1 MSNLLILGAGGF
13 GHMVYEC
20 ARQSGKY
27 EEIAFLDDAAKDSRV
42 IGKCVDYQIW
52 REKFPHAVAAFGNN
66 RMRLAWVE
74 KLQEAGFDVPCL
86 CHPSA
91 IVSPSVQME
100 AGCFVMQRAVLNTHV
115 KLGKGVLINSG
126 AIVDHDSDVGDGA
139 HVGLGSVVKANC
151 HIAPLRKVEAGE
163 VIFSTRRPIEGV
175 DSRQLEDALYAF
187 GFGNDCSYV
196 KPFGAGHINETY
208 AVYMAGEAGDELT
221 YVLQRVNIVAF
232 HRPDHLMANI
242 FGVTEY
248 LRKSIR
254 AQGGNPD
261 RETLSYIKTKSGDPY
276 FEDDQGM
283 PWRCYNYIAD
293 AVCHQTADDPQLMY
307 EAGLGFGRFL
317 RQLDNT
323 ELKTVV
329 ADLVRQRYELGVADA
344 SFIATPVMANT
355 NNPKSFVKNK
365 FSKEHHPQKRSR
377 LCSGGSFR
385 FQQAQRAAL

>member
-151 HIAPLRKVEAGE
+151 HIAPLRKVG
-163 VIFSTRRPIEGV
+163 RRRG
-175 DSRQLEDALYAF
+175 
-187 GFGNDCSYV
+187 
-196 KPFGAGHINETY
+196 
-208 AVYMAGEAGDELT
+208 
-221 YVLQRVNIVAF
+221 
-232 HRPDHLMANI
+232 
-242 FGVTEY
+242 
-248 LRKSIR
+248 
-254 AQGGNPD
+254 
-261 RETLSYIKTKSGDPY
+261 KT
-276 FEDDQGM
+276 
-283 PWRCYNYIAD
+283 
-293 AVCHQTADDPQLMY
+293 
-307 EAGLGFGRFL
+307 
-317 RQLDNT
+317 
-323 ELKTVV
+323 
-329 ADLVRQRYELGVADA
+329 
-344 SFIATPVMANT
+344 
-355 NNPKSFVKNK
+355 
-365 FSKEHHPQKRSR
+365 
-377 LCSGGSFR
+377 
-385 FQQAQRAAL
+385 

>member
-232 HRPDHLMANI
+232 HRPDHVMVSI
-242 FGVTEY
+242 FGVTE
-248 LRKSIR
+248 
-254 AQGGNPD
+254 
-261 RETLSYIKTKSGDPY
+261 
-276 FEDDQGM
+276 
-283 PWRCYNYIAD
+283 
-293 AVCHQTADDPQLMY
+293 
-307 EAGLGFGRFL
+307 FL
-317 RQLDNT
+317 L
-323 ELKTVV
+323 
-329 ADLVRQRYELGVADA
+329 
-344 SFIATPVMANT
+344 
-355 NNPKSFVKNK
+355 
-365 FSKEHHPQKRSR
+365 
-377 LCSGGSFR
+377 
-385 FQQAQRAAL
+385 

>member
-27 EEIAFLDDAAKDSRV
+27 DEIAFLDDAAKDSRV

-86 CHPSA
+86 CHSSA

-163 VIFSTRRPIEGV
+163 MRALPFPVWIAVVFAPAMALTRHWVAQPQPAVPPKVRTA
-175 DSRQLEDALYAF
+175 LEHAAWM
-187 GFGNDCSYV
+187 
-196 KPFGAGHINETY
+196 
-208 AVYMAGEAGDELT
+208 AVA
-221 YVLQRVNIVAF
+221 
-232 HRPDHLMANI
+232 P
-242 FGVTEY
+242 
-248 LRKSIR
+248 
-254 AQGGNPD
+254 
-261 RETLSYIKTKSGDPY
+261 
-276 FEDDQGM
+276 
-283 PWRCYNYIAD
+283 
-293 AVCHQTADDPQLMY
+293 
-307 EAGLGFGRFL
+307 
-317 RQLDNT
+317 
-323 ELKTVV
+323 
-329 ADLVRQRYELGVADA
+329 
-344 SFIATPVMANT
+344 
-355 NNPKSFVKNK
+355 
-365 FSKEHHPQKRSR
+365 
-377 LCSGGSFR
+377 
-385 FQQAQRAAL
+385 

>member
-126 AIVDHDSDVGDGA
+126 AIVDHDSDVGKVRQRPRPDRGHPCCDA
-139 HVGLGSVVKANC
+139 GQSRQHD
-151 HIAPLRKVEAGE
+151 VEAGG
-163 VIFSTRRPIEGV
+163 RRS
-175 DSRQLEDALYAF
+175 D
-187 GFGNDCSYV
+187 
-196 KPFGAGHINETY
+196 
-208 AVYMAGEAGDELT
+208 
-221 YVLQRVNIVAF
+221 
-232 HRPDHLMANI
+232 
-242 FGVTEY
+242 
-248 LRKSIR
+248 
-254 AQGGNPD
+254 QGG
-261 RETLSYIKTKSGDPY
+261 
-276 FEDDQGM
+276 
-283 PWRCYNYIAD
+283 
-293 AVCHQTADDPQLMY
+293 
-307 EAGLGFGRFL
+307 
-317 RQLDNT
+317 RQN
-323 ELKTVV
+323 
-329 ADLVRQRYELGVADA
+329 GV
-344 SFIATPVMANT
+344 
-355 NNPKSFVKNK
+355 
-365 FSKEHHPQKRSR
+365 
-377 LCSGGSFR
+377 
-385 FQQAQRAAL
+385 